1 MAVKTKAE
9 ILELVKVRIG
19 DDTSDEALAIIEDV
33 NDTLDDYETRIADSG
48 DWKAR
53 YEQNDAEWRQKYKDR
68 FFQPAADDE
77 DRGEV
82 DETGEGEVEEK
93 RTFEDLFKTED

>member
-1 MAVKTKAE
+1 MAIKTKAE
-9 ILELVKVRIG
+9 ILELVKARIG

-33 NDTLDDYETRIADSG
+33 TDTLDDYETRIADSG

-53 YEQNDAEWRQKYKDR
+53 YEQNDADWRKKYKER
-68 FFQPAADDE
+68 FFAPTEEPEEIDE
-77 DRGEV
+77 PE
-82 DETGEGEVEEK
+82 EVEEK

>member
-1 MAVKTKAE
+1 MAIKTKAE
-9 ILELVKVRIG
+9 LLELVKERIG

-33 NDTLDDYETRIADSG
+33 TDTLDDYETRVADAG

-53 YEQNDAEWRQKYKDR
+53 YEQNDADWRKKYKER
-68 FFQPAADDE
+68 FFTPTEEPEEIDE
-77 DRGEV
+77 PE
-82 DETGEGEVEEK
+82 EVEEK

>member
-1 MAVKTKAE
+1 MAIKSKAE
-9 ILELVKVRIG
+9 ILELVKARIG

-33 NDTLDDYETRIADSG
+33 TDTLDDYETRIADSG

-53 YEQNDAEWRQKYKDR
+53 YEQNDADWRKKYKER
-68 FFQPAADDE
+68 FFAPTEEPEEIDDPE
-77 DRGEV
+77 
-82 DETGEGEVEEK
+82 EVEEK

>member
-9 ILELVKVRIG
+9 ILELIKARVG

-33 NDTLDDYETRIADSG
+33 NDTLDDYEARIADSG

-68 FFQPAADDE
+68 FFQPAADPE
-77 DRGEV
+77 QEQ
-82 DETGEGEVEEK
+82 EQEEVEEK
-93 RTFEDLFKTED
+93 TTFEDLFKEE

>member
-1 MAVKTKAE
+1 MAIKTKAE
-9 ILELVKVRIG
+9 LLELVKARIG

-33 NDTLDDYETRIADSG
+33 TDTLDDYETRIADSG

-53 YEQNDAEWRQKYKDR
+53 YEQNDAEWRKKYKER
-68 FFQPAADDE
+68 FFAPTEEPEEIDE
-77 DRGEV
+77 PE
-82 DETGEGEVEEK
+82 EVEEK

>member
-1 MAVKTKAE
+1 MAIKTKAE
-9 ILELVKVRIG
+9 LLELVKACIG

-33 NDTLDDYETRIADSG
+33 TDTLDDYETRIADSG

-53 YEQNDAEWRQKYKDR
+53 YEQNDADWRKKYKER
-68 FFQPAADDE
+68 FFAPTEEPEEIDE
-77 DRGEV
+77 PE
-82 DETGEGEVEEK
+82 EVEEK

>member
-1 MAVKTKAE
+1 MAIKSKAE
-9 ILELVKVRIG
+9 LLELVKARIG

-33 NDTLDDYETRIADSG
+33 TDTLDDYETRIADSG

-53 YEQNDAEWRQKYKDR
+53 YEQNDADWRKKYKER
-68 FFQPAADDE
+68 FFAPTEEPEEIDE
-77 DRGEV
+77 PE
-82 DETGEGEVEEK
+82 EVEEK

>member
-1 MAVKTKAE
+1 MAIKTKAE
-9 ILELVKVRIG
+9 LLELVKERIG

-33 NDTLDDYETRIADSG
+33 TDTLDDYETRIADSG

-53 YEQNDAEWRQKYKDR
+53 YEQNDADWRKKYKER
-68 FFQPAADDE
+68 FFAPTEEPEEIDE
-77 DRGEV
+77 PE
-82 DETGEGEVEEK
+82 EVEEK

>member
-1 MAVKTKAE
+1 MAIKSKAE
-9 ILELVKVRIG
+9 ILELVKARIG

-33 NDTLDDYETRIADSG
+33 TDTLDDYETRIADSG

-53 YEQNDAEWRQKYKDR
+53 YEQNDADWRKKYKER
-68 FFQPAADDE
+68 FFSPAEEPAEMTDE
-77 DRGEV
+77 P
-82 DETGEGEVEEK
+82 DEEVEEK

>member
-1 MAVKTKAE
+1 MAVKSKAE
-9 ILELVKVRIG
+9 ILELIKSIVG

-33 NDTLDDYETRIADSG
+33 TDTLDDYETRIADSG

-53 YEQNDAEWRQKYKDR
+53 YEQNDAEWRKKYKER
-68 FFQPAADDE
+68 FFAPTEEPEEIDE
-77 DRGEV
+77 PE
-82 DETGEGEVEEK
+82 EVEEK

>member
-1 MAVKTKAE
+1 MAIKSKAE
-9 ILELVKVRIG
+9 ILELVKARIG

-33 NDTLDDYETRIADSG
+33 TDTLDDYETRIADSG

-53 YEQNDAEWRQKYKDR
+53 YEQNDADWRKKYKER
-68 FFQPAADDE
+68 FFSPTEEIDE
-77 DRGEV
+77 PE
-82 DETGEGEVEEK
+82 EVEEK

>member
-1 MAVKTKAE
+1 MAIKSKAE
-9 ILELVKVRIG
+9 ILELVKARIG

-33 NDTLDDYETRIADSG
+33 TDTLDDYETRIADSG

-53 YEQNDAEWRQKYKDR
+53 YEQNDADWRKKYKER
-68 FFQPAADDE
+68 FFAPTEEPEEIDE
-77 DRGEV
+77 PE
-82 DETGEGEVEEK
+82 EAEEK

>member
-1 MAVKTKAE
+1 MAIKSKAE
-9 ILELVKVRIG
+9 ILELVKARIG

-33 NDTLDDYETRIADSG
+33 TDTLDDYETRIADSG

-53 YEQNDAEWRQKYKDR
+53 YEQNDAEWRNKYKER
-68 FFQPAADDE
+68 FFSPSEEPEEIDE
-77 DRGEV
+77 PE
-82 DETGEGEVEEK
+82 EVEEK

>member
-1 MAVKTKAE
+1 MAIKTKAE
-9 ILELVKVRIG
+9 LLELVKARIG

-33 NDTLDDYETRIADSG
+33 TDTLDDYETRVADAG

-53 YEQNDAEWRQKYKDR
+53 YEQNDAEWRKKYKER
-68 FFQPAADDE
+68 FFAPTEEPEEIDE
-77 DRGEV
+77 PE
-82 DETGEGEVEEK
+82 EVEEK

>member
-1 MAVKTKAE
+1 MAIKTKAE
-9 ILELVKVRIG
+9 LLELVKERIG

-33 NDTLDDYETRIADSG
+33 TDTLDDYETRVADAG

-53 YEQNDAEWRQKYKDR
+53 YEQNDAEWRKKYKER
-68 FFQPAADDE
+68 FFAPTEEPEEIDE
-77 DRGEV
+77 PE
-82 DETGEGEVEEK
+82 EVEEK

>member
-1 MAVKTKAE
+1 MAVKSKAE
-9 ILELVKVRIG
+9 ILEIIKARVG

-33 NDTLDDYETRIADSG
+33 TDTLDDYEARIADSG

-68 FFQPAADDE
+68 FFQPAAE
-77 DRGEV
+77 PEP
-82 DETGEGEVEEK
+82 EPEPEEVEEK
-93 RTFEDLFKTED
+93 TTFEDLFEEEK

>member
-1 MAVKTKAE
+1 MAIKSKAE
-9 ILELVKVRIG
+9 ILELVKARIG

-33 NDTLDDYETRIADSG
+33 TDTLDDYETRIADSG

-53 YEQNDAEWRQKYKDR
+53 YEQNDADWRKKYKER
-68 FFQPAADDE
+68 FFAPTEEPEEIDE
-77 DRGEV
+77 PD
-82 DETGEGEVEEK
+82 EVEEK

>member
-9 ILELVKVRIG
+9 ILELIKARVG

-68 FFQPAADDE
+68 FFQPAADPE
-77 DRGEV
+77 PEP
-82 DETGEGEVEEK
+82 EPEEVEEK
-93 RTFEDLFKTED
+93 TTFEDLFEEEK

>member
-1 MAVKTKAE
+1 MAIKTKAE
-9 ILELVKVRIG
+9 ILELVKARIG

-33 NDTLDDYETRIADSG
+33 TDTLDDYETRIADSG

-53 YEQNDAEWRQKYKDR
+53 YEQNDAEWRKKYKER
-68 FFQPAADDE
+68 FFAPTEEPEEIDE
-77 DRGEV
+77 PE
-82 DETGEGEVEEK
+82 EVEEK

>member
-1 MAVKTKAE
+1 MAIKTKAE
-9 ILELVKVRIG
+9 LLELVKARIG

-33 NDTLDDYETRIADSG
+33 TDTLDDYETRIADSG

-53 YEQNDAEWRQKYKDR
+53 YEQNDADWRKKYKER
-68 FFQPAADDE
+68 FFAPTEEQEEIDE
-77 DRGEV
+77 PEK
-82 DETGEGEVEEK
+82 VEEK

>member
-1 MAVKTKAE
+1 MAIKTKAE
-9 ILELVKVRIG
+9 LLELVKARIG

-33 NDTLDDYETRIADSG
+33 ADTLDDYETRIADSG

-53 YEQNDAEWRQKYKDR
+53 YEQNDADWRKKYKER
-68 FFQPAADDE
+68 FFAPTEEPEEIDE
-77 DRGEV
+77 PE
-82 DETGEGEVEEK
+82 EVEEK